1 MPRRRRRTD
10 GEEVI
15 LRRDQFDAA
24 TCRELGGVIDED
36 DKCILLKSVDP
47 KDEDIIILRRAKYQE
62 SSHDRRRDE

>member
-24 TCRELGGVIDED
+24 TCRELGGAMDED

-47 KDEDIIILRRAKYQE
+47 KDPDTIILRRANYQE
-62 SSHDRRRDE
+62 SHDRRRDD